1 MARSFSDY
9 YRLSKKSLGK
19 NLIKAIERGKN
30 ILRMNMAKQLILDL
44 ALMSH
49 IRKFL
54 MTIMVLLP
62 RHL

>member
-19 NLIKAIERGKN
+19 NLIKAIERGKKYSAYEYGEA
-30 ILRMNMAKQLILDL
+30 IDLDL